1 MAEAKG
7 FLAAHDHLNAP
18 DEVDQEA
25 GPGTQ
30 TRCRVCF
37 RSDGRDLISPC
48 KCEGSSK
55 FVHRECLDYHR
66 TVKESFAFANC
77 TDCKAPYY
85 LRVHV
90 HPERKGRI
98 LKFLK
103 FRNILCAFAVIQIA
117 ICSLASVLYLVCGN
131 GIYFGSLNY
140 FYGGVFDSYVYYPL
154 LLERVSATKLN
165 VYYSLGLLLCCLLL
179 GLSRFLMSCYNL
191 GKLLGKAQSY
201 QDLYILCK
209 RSWWSISTKAFYYG
223 FMAEADQT
231 WLELMFIMEL
241 VVIGLVS
248 FIGLLYAIA
257 IASIFGRQ
265 IWKYHYYTFGKRLLT
280 REYIVD
286 DMDGLAKDWR
296 PPPLPPD
303 HVDELEELGFL

>member
-66 TVKESFAFANC
+66 TVKARKFCICQLYRLQSSLLPKGTCSSRKKRTNSEIPQVSEYTMCICCDSNC
-77 TDCKAPYY
+77 NLFIGKRLVFGNKKELVGYIPNRFSHTHFFVL
-85 LRVHV
+85 LRFTMITITFSIFC
-90 HPERKGRI
+90 R
-98 LKFLK
+98 
-103 FRNILCAFAVIQIA
+103 
-117 ICSLASVLYLVCGN
+117 
-131 GIYFGSLNY
+131 
-140 FYGGVFDSYVYYPL
+140 
-154 LLERVSATKLN
+154 
-165 VYYSLGLLLCCLLL
+165 
-179 GLSRFLMSCYNL
+179 
-191 GKLLGKAQSY
+191 
-201 QDLYILCK
+201 
-209 RSWWSISTKAFYYG
+209 WSISTKAFYYG